1 MWHVSVHISTFLAY
15 NPDSQFPGS
24 PLVLTVTATSVPA
37 TVTNTQNPHH
47 PLLWPWVDNGR

>member
-47 PLLWPWVDNGR
+47 PLLWPWVDNGG